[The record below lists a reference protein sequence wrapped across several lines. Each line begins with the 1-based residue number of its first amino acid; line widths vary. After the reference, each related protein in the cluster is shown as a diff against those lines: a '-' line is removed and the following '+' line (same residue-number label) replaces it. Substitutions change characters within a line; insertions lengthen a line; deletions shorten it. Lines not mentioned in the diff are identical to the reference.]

1 MKAAKILNISPL
13 VSVLLAI
20 ISVQGGAA
28 IAKSIFPI
36 LGASTTASLR
46 IGLSA
51 VFLFLMFRPKL
62 SQLTS
67 AQWKAVIPFGLCLGA
82 MNLVFY
88 AAIDRIPLGLAVTL
102 EFIGPLVLAVFSS
115 KHRSDF
121 LWILLAGAGIALISP
136 WNEQNI
142 DPLGAFL
149 ALLAGGFWAGY
160 ILLGG
165 RVSKIMDGTH
175 AVTVGMIFASVLAVP
190 FGLISGG
197 FQNFTVGMIF
207 AVSAI
212 ALLSSAIPF
221 LLEMKALKLLPAS
234 TFSILMSMEPAVAA
248 VSALIFL
255 GEILSLIEWLAIGLV
270 MIASAG
276 AALSKRKA
284 DKVGLN

>member
-1 MKAAKILNISPL
+1 
-13 VSVLLAI
+13 
-20 ISVQGGAA
+20 
-28 IAKSIFPI
+28 
-36 LGASTTASLR
+36 
-46 IGLSA
+46 
-51 VFLFLMFRPKL
+51 
-62 SQLTS
+62 
-67 AQWKAVIPFGLCLGA
+67 

-88 AAIDRIPLGLAVTL
+88 TAIERIPLGLAVTL

-121 LWILLAGAGIALISP
+121 LWILLAGAGIVLISP

-165 RVSKIMDGTH
+165 HVSKIMDGTH
-175 AVTVGMIFASVLAVP
+175 AVTVGMIFASVVAVP
-190 FGLISGG
+190 FGLMSGG
-197 FQNFTVGMIF
+197 FHNFTVGMIF
-207 AVSAI
+207 TVSAI

-221 LLEMKALKLLPAS
+221 LLEMKALKMLPAS

-248 VSALIFL
+248 VSALVFL
-255 GEILSLIEWLAIGLV
+255 GEILTLTEWLAIGLV

-276 AALSKRKA
+276 AALSKRAA
-284 DKVGLN
+284 DKAATH